1 MTRITPLDYES
12 PFAHLENTPL
22 DDFEASHSLVVVAN
36 RLPVVRSEDGSW
48 STSPG
53 GLVSAVYPVLGERG
67 GAWVGW
73 SGVTGED
80 FDAFELDGLRMEP
93 IALDAEERDFYYL
106 GFSNR
111 TLWPLYHDAVRAPE
125 FHRRWMRQYLRI
137 NRRFARRAASIVAP
151 GGTVWVH
158 DYHLHL
164 VPAILRALRP
174 DVRIGFFLHIPFP
187 PQDLFAQLPWRTELL
202 KGTLGADV
210 IGMQVPRDAEKFVLT
225 AERFTDA
232 RWVDGALQYEG
243 RRVQVGAFPIS
254 IDVAAIGSIASSEE
268 TELRVAEHRARI
280 GANTKVLMGIDRLD
294 YTKGIDVRLRAFQEL
309 LRAGVLDPE
318 SCVFIQSVVP
328 TRARIDEYADLRSS
342 VEELVGQINGEFGQ
356 VGRPV
361 VHYLRRNHDVQEL
374 VSLYRLADVMMVTP
388 FQDGMNLVA
397 KEYVASR
404 INNDGVLVLSE
415 FSGAAQE
422 LTDAL
427 IVNPHDLD
435 GLQQA
440 VARAVSMSDDE
451 MEDRMTAMRKLL
463 ESHDVNRWANA
474 FLHALETGQ

>member
-1 MTRITPLDYES
+1 MSRNTAVDPRR
-12 PFAHLENTPL
+12 PFAHLDQTPL
-22 DDFEASHSLVVVAN
+22 DDFEASHSLVIVAN
-36 RLPVVRSEDGSW
+36 RLPVVRSDDGSW
-48 STSPG
+48 SKSPG
-53 GLVSAVYPVLGERG
+53 GLVSAVYPVLVERG

-73 SGVTGED
+73 SGVTGQD

-93 IALDAEERDFYYL
+93 VALDAEEHDFYYS

-111 TLWPLYHDAVRAPE
+111 TLWPLYHDAVRTPE
-125 FHRRWMRQYLRI
+125 YHRRWMRQYVRV

-164 VPAILRALRP
+164 VPAMLRALRP

-187 PQDLFAQLPWRTELL
+187 PQDLFAQLPWRSELL

-210 IGMQVPRDAEKFVLT
+210 VGMQIPRDAEKFLLT
-225 AERFTDA
+225 AERFTEA
-232 RWVDGALQYEG
+232 EYVEGALDYEG
-243 RRVQVGAFPIS
+243 RRVDVRAFPIS
-254 IDVAAIGSIASSEE
+254 IDVDAIESIASDEE
-268 TELRVAEHRARI
+268 TEMRVAEHRARL
-280 GANTKVLMGIDRLD
+280 GVDTKVLMGIDRLD

-309 LRAGVLDPE
+309 LRAGELDPE
-318 SCVFIQSVVP
+318 TCVFIQSVVP
-328 TRARIDEYADLRSS
+328 TRARIDEYADLRSR

-361 VHYLRRNHDVQEL
+361 VHYLRRNHDVHEL

-404 INNDGVLVLSE
+404 IDDDGVLVLSE

-422 LTDAL
+422 LTQAL

-440 VARAVSMSDDE
+440 VARAVSMPNDE
-451 MEDRMTAMRKLL
+451 MKGRMAAMRAHL
-463 ESHDVNRWANA
+463 ESYDVNRWATA
-474 FLHALETGQ
+474 FLDALEVDG